1 MNLEGKVALVT
12 GSTSSLGSEI
22 IRVLAKEGANVVIHY
37 HNKEEEAYALEQ
49 EIKNTY
55 NIDTYVIKCDITDEN
70 EVKKMVDKVINK
82 YKKIDIL
89 VNNSAYTKDSPYEE
103 KTSESFKKILDV
115 NIIGTFLA
123 TKYVGR
129 TMLLNKKGK
138 IINISSNNAI
148 NCYYPESIDYDAS
161 KAGIVS
167 MTKNMALY
175 YKPYINVNCIC
186 PGWIDTDI
194 NVNLD
199 KKFKEEEKNKIYLH
213 RFAKTEEIAN
223 VVVFLASDKASYIN
237 NTIIKVDGGTDG

>member
-1 MNLEGKVALVT
+1 MNLEGQVALVT
-12 GSTSSLGSEI
+12 GSTSPLGSEI
-22 IRVLAKEGANVVIHY
+22 IRVLAKEGTNVVIHY

-70 EVKKMVDKVINK
+70 EVKKMVDEVINK

-115 NIIGTFLA
+115 NIIGTFLV

-161 KAGIVS
+161 KAGIIS

-223 VVVFLASDKASYIN
+223 IVVFLASDKASYIN

>member
-37 HNKEEEAYALEQ
+37 HNKKEEAYALEQ
-49 EIKNTY
+49 EIKNKY
-55 NIDTYVIKCDITDEN
+55 NIDTYVIKCDITNEN
-70 EVKKMVDKVINK
+70 KVENMVDKILK
-82 YKKIDIL
+82 KCQKIDIL
-89 VNNSAYTKDSPYEE
+89 VNNSAYTKDTPYEE
-103 KTSESFKKILDV
+103 KTSTSFKKILDV
-115 NIIGTFLA
+115 NIIGTFLV

-129 TMLLNKKGK
+129 TMLKNKQGK

-161 KAGIVS
+161 KAGIIS

-194 NVNLD
+194 NKNLD
-199 KKFKEEEKNKIYLH
+199 TTFKKEEENKIYLH

-223 VVVFLASDKASYIN
+223 VVAFLASDKASYIN
-237 NTIIKVDGGTDG
+237 NTIIKIDGGTNG

>member
-1 MNLEGKVALVT
+1 MNLEGQVALVT
-12 GSTSSLGSEI
+12 GSTSPLGSEI
-22 IRVLAKEGANVVIHY
+22 IRVLAKEGTNVVIHY

-115 NIIGTFLA
+115 NIIGTFLV

-161 KAGIVS
+161 KAGILS

-237 NTIIKVDGGTDG
+237 NTIIKVDGGTNG

>member
-1 MNLEGKVALVT
+1 MNLEGQVALVT
-12 GSTSSLGSEI
+12 GSTSPLGSEI
-22 IRVLAKEGANVVIHY
+22 IRVLAKEGTNVVIHY

-115 NIIGTFLA
+115 NIIGTFLV

-129 TMLLNKKGK
+129 TMLLKKKGK

>member
-1 MNLEGKVALVT
+1 MNLEGQVALVT
-12 GSTSSLGSEI
+12 GSTSPLGSEI
-22 IRVLAKEGANVVIHY
+22 IRVLAKEGTNVVIHY

-49 EIKNTY
+49 EIKNKY

-70 EVKKMVDKVINK
+70 EVKKMVDEVINK

-115 NIIGTFLA
+115 NIIGTFLV

-186 PGWIDTDI
+186 PGWMDTDI
-194 NVNLD
+194 NKNLD
-199 KKFKEEEKNKIYLH
+199 TTFKKEEENKIYLH

-237 NTIIKVDGGTDG
+237 NTIIKVDGGTNG

>member
-1 MNLEGKVALVT
+1 MNLEGQVALVT
-12 GSTSSLGSEI
+12 GSTSPLGSEI
-22 IRVLAKEGANVVIHY
+22 IRVLAKEGTNVVIHY

-115 NIIGTFLA
+115 NIIGTFLV

-199 KKFKEEEKNKIYLH
+199 KKFKKEEENKIYLH

-237 NTIIKVDGGTDG
+237 NTIIKVDGGTNG

>member
-1 MNLEGKVALVT
+1 MNLEGQVALVT
-12 GSTSSLGSEI
+12 GSTSPLGSEI
-22 IRVLAKEGANVVIHY
+22 IRVLAKEGTNVVIHY

-49 EIKNTY
+49 EIKNKY

-70 EVKKMVDKVINK
+70 EVKKMVDEVINK

-115 NIIGTFLA
+115 NIIGTFLV

-237 NTIIKVDGGTDG
+237 NTIIKVDGGTNG

>member
-1 MNLEGKVALVT
+1 MNLEGQVALVT
-12 GSTSSLGSEI
+12 GSTSPLGSEI

-115 NIIGTFLA
+115 NIIGTFLV

-237 NTIIKVDGGTDG
+237 NTIIKVDGGTNG

>member
-37 HNKEEEAYALEQ
+37 HNKKEEAYALEQ
-49 EIKNTY
+49 EIKNKY
-55 NIDTYVIKCDITDEN
+55 NIDTYVIKCDITNEN
-70 EVKKMVDKVINK
+70 KVENMVDKILK
-82 YKKIDIL
+82 KCQKIDIL
-89 VNNSAYTKDSPYEE
+89 VNNSAYTKDTPYEE
-103 KTSESFKKILDV
+103 KTSTSFKKILDV
-115 NIIGTFLA
+115 NIIGTFLV

-129 TMLLNKKGK
+129 TMLKNKQGK

-161 KAGIVS
+161 KAGIIS

-186 PGWIDTDI
+186 PGWMDTDI
-194 NVNLD
+194 NKNLD
-199 KKFKEEEKNKIYLH
+199 TTFKKEEENKIYLH

-223 VVVFLASDKASYIN
+223 VVAFLASDKASYIN
-237 NTIIKVDGGTDG
+237 NTIIKIDGGTNG

>member
-1 MNLEGKVALVT
+1 MNLEGQVALVT
-12 GSTSSLGSEI
+12 GSTSPLGSEI
-22 IRVLAKEGANVVIHY
+22 IRVLAKEGTNVVIHY

-49 EIKNTY
+49 EIKNKY

-115 NIIGTFLA
+115 NIIGTFLV

-223 VVVFLASDKASYIN
+223 IVVFLASDKASYIN

>member
-1 MNLEGKVALVT
+1 MNLEGQVALVT
-12 GSTSSLGSEI
+12 GSTSPLGSEI
-22 IRVLAKEGANVVIHY
+22 IRVLAKEGTNVVIHY

-70 EVKKMVDKVINK
+70 EVKKMVDEVINK

-115 NIIGTFLA
+115 NIIGTFLV

>member
-37 HNKEEEAYALEQ
+37 HNKKEEAYALEQ
-49 EIKNTY
+49 EIKNKY
-55 NIDTYVIKCDITDEN
+55 NIDTYVIKCDITNEN
-70 EVKKMVDKVINK
+70 EVENMVDKILK
-82 YKKIDIL
+82 KCQKIDIL
-89 VNNSAYTKDSPYEE
+89 VNNSAYTKDTPYEE
-103 KTSESFKKILDV
+103 KTSTSFKKILDV
-115 NIIGTFLA
+115 NIIGTFLV

-129 TMLLNKKGK
+129 TMLKNKQGK

-161 KAGIVS
+161 KAGIIS
-167 MTKNMALY
+167 MTKNMARY

-186 PGWIDTDI
+186 PGWMDTDI
-194 NVNLD
+194 NKNLD
-199 KKFKEEEKNKIYLH
+199 TTFKKEEENKIYLH

-223 VVVFLASDKASYIN
+223 VVAFLASDKASYIN
-237 NTIIKVDGGTDG
+237 NTIIKIDGGTNG

>member
-1 MNLEGKVALVT
+1 MNLEGQVALVT
-12 GSTSSLGSEI
+12 GSTSPLGSEI
-22 IRVLAKEGANVVIHY
+22 IRVLAKEGTNVVIHY

-49 EIKNTY
+49 EIKNKY

-70 EVKKMVDKVINK
+70 EIKKMVDEVINK

-115 NIIGTFLA
+115 NIIGTFLV

>member
-1 MNLEGKVALVT
+1 MNLEGQVALVT
-12 GSTSSLGSEI
+12 GSTSPLGSEI
-22 IRVLAKEGANVVIHY
+22 IRVLAKEGTNVVIHY
-37 HNKEEEAYALEQ
+37 HNKEEEAYSLEQ

-115 NIIGTFLA
+115 NIIGTFLV